1 MIVEILTALGLG
13 LSVKRG
19 LILKS
24 ELELAKWCKANE
36 DYYNQASEWIL
47 SEIAKRGF
55 ARVVRSNGQSENIQ
69 QYTIFMIDDVTL
81 LKRKGR
87 RDLKKQIRLLEDCRT
102 FIEKRI
108 GA

>member
-1 MIVEILTALGLG
+1 MIIEILTALGLG
-13 LSVKRG
+13 LGVKRG
-19 LILKS
+19 LTLKS
-24 ELELAKWCKANE
+24 ELELAKWCSANE

-55 ARVVRSNGQSENIQ
+55 ARVVKSNGQSENIQ
-69 QYTIFMIDDVTL
+69 QYTIFMVDDVTL
-81 LKRKGR
+81 LNRKGR
-87 RDLKKQIRLLEDCRT
+87 KDLRKQIRLLEDARA